1 MNLEFVCFF
10 VAFEASEAAKF
21 KDGQLAYLDIL
32 YLVQF
37 THNVTD
43 MSGMFSCCHALRS
56 IDVTSFNTSKVTNMG
71 SMFSSCDVL
80 TSLDLSNF
88 DTSNV
93 TDMSHMFDSCKYLNV
108 IYAGKN
114 WNTDKVTTSNNMFT
128 ACKNLKG
135 AISFDRSKTDAT
147 YANWTTGYLT
157 YKASTLNIKLD
168 VDSNGSVNGYTEKA
182 A

>member
-1 MNLEFVCFF
+1 
-10 VAFEASEAAKF
+10 
-21 KDGQLAYLDIL
+21 
-32 YLVQF
+32 
-37 THNVTD
+37 
-43 MSGMFSCCHALRS
+43 
-56 IDVTSFNTSKVTNMG
+56 
-71 SMFSSCDVL
+71 
-80 TSLDLSNF
+80 
-88 DTSNV
+88 
-93 TDMSHMFDSCKYLNV
+93 MFDSCKYLNV

-135 AISFDRSKTDAT
+135 AISFARSKTDAT

>member
-1 MNLEFVCFF
+1 
-10 VAFEASEAAKF
+10 
-21 KDGQLAYLDIL
+21 
-32 YLVQF
+32 
-37 THNVTD
+37 
-43 MSGMFSCCHALRS
+43 
-56 IDVTSFNTSKVTNMG
+56 MG
-71 SMFSSCDVL
+71 SMFFGCDVL

-147 YANWTTGYLT
+147 YANWTTGDLT
-157 YKASTLNIKLD
+157 YKASTRNIKLD

>member
-21 KDGQLAYLDIL
+21 EDGQLAYLDIL
-32 YLVQF
+32 YLVKF
-37 THNVTD
+37 TH
-43 MSGMFSCCHALRS
+43 
-56 IDVTSFNTSKVTNMG
+56 
-71 SMFSSCDVL
+71 
-80 TSLDLSNF
+80 
-88 DTSNV
+88 
-93 TDMSHMFDSCKYLNV
+93 
-108 IYAGKN
+108 
-114 WNTDKVTTSNNMFT
+114 NMFT